1 MEEAKTRISRTSG
14 VKKEIKRRNAK
25 TNEDEASG
33 QSVKRSRT
41 KYGPDKEDENEVQ
54 PSIMDQIKMMMEE
67 QRKALEQMIDNRMM
81 GVNASSNN
89 AWGAWGNDQAQ
100 AEGWG
105 DNPANAELFYM
116 SGDEDAIRQPA
127 NRRVY

>member
-1 MEEAKTRISRTSG
+1 
-14 VKKEIKRRNAK
+14 
-25 TNEDEASG
+25 
-33 QSVKRSRT
+33 
-41 KYGPDKEDENEVQ
+41 
-54 PSIMDQIKMMMEE
+54 MDQIKIMMEE

-105 DNPANAELFYM
+105 DNPANAELLYM